1 MNDLFIVCAIVSM
14 VYVNVHSAFSLRKT
28 FYIYFIVQ
36 PLLAYQIDDNNWCF
50 TFVMY
55 YGIDVCRI
63 KYYRFFICC
72 WCYYFFFYVTHINII
87 ILLIKMYDNWQM
99 AINRIPAGTMSF

>member
-36 PLLAYQIDDNNWCF
+36 PLLAYQIDDNN
-50 TFVMY
+50 
-55 YGIDVCRI
+55 
-63 KYYRFFICC
+63 
-72 WCYYFFFYVTHINII
+72 
-87 ILLIKMYDNWQM
+87 
-99 AINRIPAGTMSF
+99 